1 MDPPNSITPCKEMK
15 PTSQVQAKN
24 ITTIFLRYE
33 TNDRGELQNSPNS
46 IMNRQLIG
54 SPALIEKLNLLRQ
67 SLSRMHLPFLAEER
81 QISADIKEEHIGQSK
96 MKPS

>member
-1 MDPPNSITPCKEMK
+1 
-15 PTSQVQAKN
+15 
-24 ITTIFLRYE
+24 
-33 TNDRGELQNSPNS
+33 
-46 IMNRQLIG
+46 MNRQLIG